1 MNSKISFGRG
11 SRSLNPVDLYST
23 RPSPEGE
30 GWVRGNKTKE
40 KSQFKSPHTRFLP
53 EGEGAPVFKSAA
65 LPWCLVF
72 FAVVCLAGI
81 VEGTVAQA
89 GSLELRGG
97 GATFPAPLYQR
108 WIRIFAEQH
117 PNVQISYAAVGSGEG
132 IRGFLAEELDFAGSD
147 AALSDEQMAQVKRG
161 AQLVPATAGV
171 IVLAYHVKGL
181 SGPLKLP
188 RDVYEDIFAGKITQW
203 NDVRIKAANPEL
215 DLPNQN
221 ITIVARQDSSGT
233 TYAFTNH
240 LSTVSRE
247 WRDRGPGVGKVV
259 DWPGSAMAARGNEG
273 VASRIKVSEGSIGYI
288 EYGFAKRLG
297 LPMAWLENKAGRFV
311 EPNDQS
317 GAKALARNSK
327 LMPDNLRLL
336 IPDPVG
342 EDAYPIVTLSWL
354 LLYQHYPDPAKASA
368 LKQFVTFGLTEGQRY
383 SRELGYV
390 PLPDEIVSRSWKALE
405 NIQ

>member
-1 MNSKISFGRG
+1 MSSKTSSGRG
-11 SRSLNPVDLYST
+11 PWGLIFFTVVCFA
-23 RPSPEGE
+23 GQ
-30 GWVRGNKTKE
+30 V
-40 KSQFKSPHTRFLP
+40 
-53 EGEGAPVFKSAA
+53 EGAAA
-65 LPWCLVF
+65 Q
-72 FAVVCLAGI
+72 
-81 VEGTVAQA
+81 T
-89 GSLELRGG
+89 GSLELRGA

-108 WIRIFAEQH
+108 WISTFAEQH
-117 PNVQISYAAVGSGEG
+117 PNLRISYAGVGSGEG

-171 IVLAYHVKGL
+171 IVIAYHVKGL
-181 SGPLKLP
+181 SGPLQLP
-188 RDVYEDIFAGKITQW
+188 RAVYKDIFAGNITRW
-203 NDVRIKAANPEL
+203 NDSRIQAANPDL
-215 DLPNQN
+215 NLPNEN

-240 LSTVSRE
+240 LSAISPD
-247 WRDRGPGVGKVV
+247 WRDRGPGVGKMV
-259 DWPGSAMAARGNEG
+259 DWPGSAMVARGNEG
-273 VASRIKVSEGSIGYI
+273 VASRINVSEGSIGYL

-317 GAKALARNSK
+317 GAVALARNSQQ
-327 LMPDNLRLL
+327 MPENLRLL
-336 IPDPVG
+336 IPDPDG
-342 EDAYPIVTLSWL
+342 EAAYPILTLSWL

-390 PLPDEIVSRSWKALE
+390 PLPDEIVSRSRKALE
-405 NIQ
+405 TIQ

>member
-1 MNSKISFGRG
+1 MSSKIRFGSG
-11 SRSLNPVDLYST
+11 
-23 RPSPEGE
+23 
-30 GWVRGNKTKE
+30 
-40 KSQFKSPHTRFLP
+40 
-53 EGEGAPVFKSAA
+53 
-65 LPWCLVF
+65 PWGLIF
-72 FAVVCLAGI
+72 FTVVCFTGM

-89 GSLELRGG
+89 ASLELRGA

-108 WIRIFAEQH
+108 WISAFAVHH
-117 PNVQISYAAVGSGEG
+117 PNFPISYAPVGSGEG

-147 AALSDEQMAQVKRG
+147 AALNDEQMAQVKRG
-161 AQLVPATAGV
+161 AQLVPATAGIIV
-171 IVLAYHVKGL
+171 IAYHVKGL

-188 RDVYEDIFAGKITQW
+188 RDVYKDIFAGKITRW
-203 NDVRIKAANPEL
+203 NDTRIQAANPDL
-215 DLPNQN
+215 NLPNQS

-240 LSTVSRE
+240 LSAVSLD

-259 DWPGSAMAARGNEG
+259 DWPGSAMVARGNEG
-273 VASRIKVSEGSIGYI
+273 VASRIKVSEGSIGYL

-317 GAKALARNSK
+317 GAEALARNSQQ
-327 LMPDNLRLL
+327 MPENLRLL
-336 IPDPVG
+336 IPDPDG
-342 EDAYPIVTLSWL
+342 GDAYPILTLSWL
-354 LLYQHYPDPAKASA
+354 LLYRHYPDPAKASA
-368 LKQFVTFGLTEGQRY
+368 LKQFVNYGLSEGQRY

-390 PLPDEIVSRSWKALE
+390 PLPDEIVSRSKKALD

>member
-1 MNSKISFGRG
+1 MNSKL
-11 SRSLNPVDLYST
+11 SL
-23 RPSPEGE
+23 
-30 GWVRGNKTKE
+30 GNGPW
-40 KSQFKSPHTRFLP
+40 SLIIF
-53 EGEGAPVFKSAA
+53 AA
-65 LPWCLVF
+65 LC
-72 FAVVCLAGI
+72 FAGM
-81 VEGTVAQA
+81 VEGTFAQA
-89 GSLELRGG
+89 GSLELRGA

-108 WIRIFAEQH
+108 WIRIFAEQY
-117 PNVQISYAAVGSGEG
+117 PNLQISYAVVGSGEG

-161 AQLVPATAGV
+161 AKLVPATAGV
-171 IVLAYHVKGL
+171 IVLAYHIKGL
-181 SGPLKLP
+181 DGPLKLP
-188 RDVYEDIFAGKITQW
+188 REVYEDIFAGKITRW
-203 NDVRIKAANPEL
+203 NDTRIQAANPDL
-215 DLPNQN
+215 NLPNQN

-240 LSTVSRE
+240 LSAVSQE

-259 DWPGSAMAARGNEG
+259 DWPGNSMVARGNEG

-297 LPMAWLENKAGRFV
+297 LPMAWLENKAGHFV

-317 GAKALARNSK
+317 GAKALARNSQQ
-327 LMPDNLRLL
+327 MPENLRLL
-336 IPDPVG
+336 IPDPDG
-342 EDAYPIVTLSWL
+342 EDAYPILTLSWL
-354 LLYQHYPDPAKASA
+354 LLYQQYPDPAKASA

-390 PLPDEIVSRSWKALE
+390 PLPEEIVSRCLKALE